1 MKNRTGTLQVFFAL
15 LSIASVVLM
24 LGCGGANSGS
34 PPPPAPS
41 AVPTVSSISPS
52 SVTAGGAG
60 FTLSVN
66 GSNFTNGATVRWDGN
81 DRPTSFV
88 SSAQLT
94 AAEGARVDC
103 HRHVAGGEA

>member
-1 MKNRTGTLQVFFAL
+1 MKNRTGTLQVFFASL
-15 LSIASVVLM
+15 VIASVVLM

-34 PPPPAPS
+34 PPPPPPLA
-41 AVPTVSSISPS
+41 PTVNSISPS
-52 SVTAGGAG
+52 SATAGGAG